1 MTMLLILSVP
11 WIGLLAPLTSASSL
25 PDHPSMSIPYTS
37 NTLSDMVQKAS
48 DMVQRERRT
57 LSNAKILLAK
67 LRGDETWVTPGRME
81 TSYDASIFETKGI
94 YEMILANAPIARSR
108 RSSPSTLGGRTNE
121 ELPAPI
127 KSPAM
132 ETDGVADDVAHDS
145 VPLAASPD
153 VSQTVASN
161 ASATVQLP
169 GEEDQ
174 VDDVH
179 LLNGANMSPEN
190 KAPSAEVDTNVDH
203 AGSNPIP
210 QASGSATDN
219 GSLGARTR
227 PGQEDKDN
235 GDVLPSIESRQS
247 GDLPMQ
253 EDNNKGDEGDEEV
266 KGGSNTPPRR
276 ITRAQAQAD
285 KVTASTRSASPAQ
298 WVAPPIHPLFIIP
311 PAVKPEYDF
320 GLPAD
325 EAHETRLMLNL
336 YVQKQE
342 EVCRGARKLYEG
354 LLQADRQRKDVLQWC
369 KAEGHLGE
377 MSDGEDW
384 YDKEEWGLDTDL
396 KKGHVEEE
404 EDTTV
409 QGKKT
414 RGRRA

>member
-1 MTMLLILSVP
+1 MLLIVLSNP

-37 NTLSDMVQKAS
+37 STLSDMVQKAS

-94 YEMILANAPIARSR
+94 YEMILANAPIAHSR

-121 ELPAPI
+121 ELPAPT

-132 ETDGVADDVAHDS
+132 ETDGVAADDVHDL

-153 VSQTVASN
+153 ISQTVEPNTLAS
-161 ASATVQLP
+161 VDLP
-169 GEEDQ
+169 GEEDRA
-174 VDDVH
+174 DDVH
-179 LLNGANMSPEN
+179 LLNGTNMSPE
-190 KAPSAEVDTNVDH
+190 KKVPSADVDATIGH
-203 AGSNPIP
+203 SGSNPNP
-210 QASGSATDN
+210 QAPGSARDN
-219 GSLGARTR
+219 GNLEARIR

-235 GDVLPSIESRQS
+235 SDVLPSIESRQS

-253 EDNNKGDEGDEEV
+253 EDNKEEGKMDEEM

-285 KVTASTRSASPAQ
+285 KVTASTRSASPAE
-298 WVAPPIHPLFIIP
+298 WVAPPIHPLFILP

-325 EAHETRLMLNL
+325 EAQETRLMLTL

-342 EVCRGARKLYEG
+342 EVCRSARKLYEG

>member
-1 MTMLLILSVP
+1 
-11 WIGLLAPLTSASSL
+11 
-25 PDHPSMSIPYTS
+25 MSIPYTS
-37 NTLSDMVQKAS
+37 NTLSDMAQKAS

-94 YEMILANAPIARSR
+94 YEMILANAPIARSP

-121 ELPAPI
+121 ELPAPT

-132 ETDGVADDVAHDS
+132 ETDGVAHDDVRDS

-153 VSQTVASN
+153 VSQTIESN
-161 ASATVQLP
+161 VSATINSP

-179 LLNGANMSPEN
+179 LLNGTNTSSEN
-190 KAPSAEVDTNVDH
+190 KAPSADADTNNGH
-203 AGSNPIP
+203 SGPNPDP
-210 QASGSATDN
+210 QASGSAKDN
-219 GSLGARTR
+219 SNPDARPR
-227 PGQEDKDN
+227 PGQEDKDTA
-235 GDVLPSIESRQS
+235 DVLPSIESRQP
-247 GDLPMQ
+247 GDLHMQ
-253 EDNNKGDEGDEEV
+253 EDNNKENGVDEVE
-266 KGGSNTPPRR
+266 GGSNTPPRR

-285 KVTASTRSASPAQ
+285 KVTASTRSASPAE

-311 PAVKPEYDF
+311 SAMKPEYDF
-320 GLPAD
+320 GLPPD
-325 EAHETRLMLNL
+325 EAQETRLMLTA

-354 LLQADRQRKDVLQWC
+354 LLLADRQRKDVLQWC

-404 EDTTV
+404 EDATV